1 MVHISEQKK
10 ITHFLR
16 SDNIICL
23 PSSNT
28 IDILDQLLA
37 SLYEKYQQDLK
48 ITHASSSF
56 IYESVEECNF
66 DFIKID
72 LRRGASYI
80 ETPNC
85 LKSKKSTINPK
96 NTQDVYCFTYAATI
110 AFFHKESGTNPER
123 ISQKL
128 RIYTQRFNWH
138 DIDFPA
144 SYVDYAIF
152 EKLNEDIALNILPY
166 REKTLCPEYISKRN
180 FNTKDQTTLLKIT
193 DETKKRTFLSTPQYT
208 R

>member
-10 ITHFLR
+10 ITNFLR

-56 IYESVEECNF
+56 IFENVEECNIPF
-66 DFIKID
+66 NKTDF
-72 LRRGASYI
+72 RRGASYI
-80 ETPNC
+80 ETPNW
-85 LKSKKSTINPK
+85 LQSKKSTINPK
-96 NTQDVYCFTYAATI
+96 NTQDVYCFMYAATI
-110 AFFHKESGTNPER
+110 ALFHKESGTNPER

-128 RIYTQRFNWH
+128 RI
-138 DIDFPA
+138 
-144 SYVDYAIF
+144 
-152 EKLNEDIALNILPY
+152 
-166 REKTLCPEYISKRN
+166 
-180 FNTKDQTTLLKIT
+180 
-193 DETKKRTFLSTPQYT
+193 
-208 R
+208 